1 MVSSIDLAFLE
12 YSATGSVP
20 YFCIWL
26 HREKGTISILAFWDD
41 WLPPLSRPAVWW
53 AIYSA
58 AGRGQHAGIMT
69 GSCAEVVTGH

>member
-1 MVSSIDLAFLE
+1 MMSLIDLAFLE

-20 YFCIWL
+20 YFAYSCIG
-26 HREKGTISILAFWDD
+26 KGTISIFACWDD